1 MRTFIHVTVASFF
14 MVMFLTMGSYADN
27 DFSKADEETLVCE
40 KEIQKTFIC
49 KKNLFSPSQEF
60 NLSVKFSV
68 YTPKETGSL
77 ISQILAR
84 QEAKDN
90 PRKISEGYCINGNP
104 ADEIPP
110 WVFYNI
116 AKTDDL
122 EKTLV
127 IDPQKPSAAVVT
139 RKRKFSS
146 SEGYKWDDDKYY
158 CKYE

>member
-27 DFSKADEETLVCE
+27 DFSKADEETLACE

-60 NLSVKFSV
+60 NLSVKFSI

-77 ISQILAR
+77 IDKLNLPNGR
-84 QEAKDN
+84 DD
-90 PRKISEGYCINGNP
+90 KISEGYCINGNP

-110 WVFYNI
+110 WVFYSI
-116 AKTDDL
+116 EKTDDL

-127 IDPQKPSAAVVT
+127 IDPQKPSASMVT
-139 RKRKFSS
+139 RKRKFST
-146 SEGYKWDDDKYY
+146 SEGYTWDEDKYY